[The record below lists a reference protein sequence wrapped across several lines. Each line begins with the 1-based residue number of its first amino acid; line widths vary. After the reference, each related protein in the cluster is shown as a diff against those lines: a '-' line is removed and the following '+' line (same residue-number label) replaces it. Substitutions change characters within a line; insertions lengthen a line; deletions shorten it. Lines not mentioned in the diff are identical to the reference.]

1 MILIVWFCFPEVLI
15 KESHDKLLK
24 CWVCFLA
31 GQCAQGHRET
41 FKGALKVGSRTSWL
55 CCKRR
60 IIPFQKGVC
69 ENYQSIHHTFDI
81 DLHLHVVTY
90 RAGLRL
96 LRELLWQLS
105 AQTSMVLVPAEAWS
119 KNGSVIS
126 VLRFLRWGVKKENA
140 ISLLRERAEESWQ
153 DWNSWNS
160 RQFSFF
166 VAVGCVVLSFPALE
180 FQKRHQETWSDMKNT

>member
-1 MILIVWFCFPEVLI
+1 MLGMLFGRAMCSRSQRKVQRCL
-15 KESHDKLLK
+15 ES
-24 CWVCFLA
+24 
-31 GQCAQGHRET
+31 
-41 FKGALKVGSRTSWL
+41 
-55 CCKRR
+55 KRR
-60 IIPFQKGVC
+60 IIALEKRCVWKL
-69 ENYQSIHHTFDI
+69 SIHTFDI
-81 DLHLHVVTY
+81 DLHLHLVTC

-126 VLRFLRWGVKKENA
+126 VLRFLGWGVKKENA

-153 DWNSWNS
+153 DWISWNS

-166 VAVGCVVLSFPALE
+166 VAVGCVVLSFPAFE
-180 FQKRHQETWSDMKNT
+180 FQKRHQETWSNMKHT

>member
-1 MILIVWFCFPEVLI
+1 MLGMLFGRAMCSRSQRNVQRCL
-15 KESHDKLLK
+15 ESRFKDKLALLQEK
-24 CWVCFLA
+24 DHCSRKKVCV
-31 GQCAQGHRET
+31 
-41 FKGALKVGSRTSWL
+41 KIS
-55 CCKRR
+55 
-60 IIPFQKGVC
+60 IIQ
-69 ENYQSIHHTFDI
+69 HTFDI

-126 VLRFLRWGVKKENA
+126 VLRFLGWGVKKENA

-153 DWNSWNS
+153 DWNAWNS

-166 VAVGCVVLSFPALE
+166 VAVGCVVLSFPAFE
-180 FQKRHQETWSDMKNT
+180 FQKRHQETWSNIKHT